1 MEKFSVVEYLAIG
14 VANAFG
20 KDKLNFSERI
30 SWVKAHL
37 KKLPQMLNEAE
48 EPEMAFASLKS
59 LKHFLTTGQLDG
71 HLVGLD
77 ASASGIQIISALL
90 RDPQG
95 LFLTGVTSPDR
106 GDVYTSL
113 FQNFKSYLESKYD
126 LDTENLN
133 FDRKVLKDVLMKYA
147 YGAVNEPID
156 VLGKDTFDL
165 FEEYIAAA
173 LPAVAVVLHTLK
185 GAQNASNEEEAQAY
199 TWSLPDGHMVYSY
212 PFTKGKET
220 FQSCF
225 RGLGED
231 GKALYATFSLSYTGQ
246 ENKVAYIK
254 NAANVI
260 HSIDAFAVREM
271 HRYINYNPKLV
282 RQWQDALNQE
292 NQFNKEEK
300 DVYGTIGECPSLD
313 LLSSEPTQEVLDC
326 LTHKYASWLQEEI
339 AEMLKFVPAPLVT
352 VHDEFKALPT
362 HLGFVRAKYVR
373 ILTNLGCSHLLE
385 SIYQQITGKNIKFP
399 RYMKENEFVKKMALS
414 NYAIS

>member
-1 MEKFSVVEYLAIG
+1 MEKFSVIEYLAIG
-14 VANAFG
+14 VANSFG
-20 KDKLNFSERI
+20 KDKLNFDERI
-30 SWVKAHL
+30 AWVKSHL
-37 KKLPQMLNEAE
+37 KTLPQMLDEAD
-48 EPEMAFASLKS
+48 EPEMAHAGLKS
-59 LKHFLTTGQLDG
+59 LQHFLTTGQLDG

-77 ASASGIQIISALL
+77 ASASGIQIISSLL

-199 TWSLPDGHMVYSY
+199 EWLLPDGHQVSSL

-220 FQSCF
+220 FQSSY

-231 GKALYATFSLSYTGQ
+231 GKALYATFSLSYAGQ
-246 ENKVAYIK
+246 EDRVAYIK

-260 HSIDAFAVREM
+260 HSVDAFVVRES
-271 HRYINYNPKLV
+271 HRFINYNPVLV

-292 NQFNKEEK
+292 NYFDKK
-300 DVYGTIGECPSLD
+300 DVYGTVGECPSLD
-313 LLSSEPTQEVLDC
+313 LLSYSPTEEILGQ
-326 LTHKYASWLQEEI
+326 LTLKYASWLQNEI
-339 AEMLKFVPAPLVT
+339 QQMLEFHPAPLIT

-362 HLGFVRAKYVR
+362 HLNHVRAKYIR
-373 ILTNLGCSHLLE
+373 LLTDLGRSKLLE
-385 SIYQQITGKNIKFP
+385 GIYQQITGKAIKFP
-399 RYMKENEFVKKMALS
+399 RYMEEVKFIKEMASS